1 MKKVSAPK
9 RNRIWDLDEELW
21 TGGAALHFPP
31 DGAARCWICRNP
43 PSPALLVFP
52 DKKQAETFCS
62 DWEVLFPEEQVCLL
76 NEIPLTPH
84 GVRDKALPVQRGET
98 LARWKREGG
107 LLAASSG
114 ALLGPVCR
122 GKGEIRIA
130 AGKDYP
136 REQILDWL
144 VHGGYE
150 RSDIVWAPGQFVFR
164 GYILDVYDPA
174 YAHPLRIEFFDETAE
189 SVRSFSPRTQ
199 ASVGLLDEAALHSL
213 SGSQEESMF
222 DFFPENTVSV
232 HFDPVRASAS
242 ADYFAMLWRDLT
254 AGDEDAKPLQ
264 EWDDIVLRLAS
275 RPRLRI
281 TPSAS
286 FSQRI
291 IPVEEV
297 PPFRGNMEKFR
308 WMCDSWSDGGYSVF
322 LATANP
328 RILAFGGETPAVP
341 AGGALS
347 KGFIDPE
354 AGVVYV
360 SDLELAGISERP
372 GSREGLYS
380 PPGEWSERLS
390 EGQLIVHEDYGLCV
404 FRGSE
409 EVIAG
414 GEPSDSLILEFEG
427 KQLLF
432 LPVLQLHKLTPLSEH
447 ADEDTRLDSLRG
459 SRWKKSV
466 AKTRERVQEEIRGL
480 VELYAKR
487 ELVRGFPF
495 PPPDGLYRE
504 FEEAF
509 PHTETS
515 DQLAA
520 IGEVLEDMENPWP
533 MDRLLVGDVGFGKTE
548 VAVRA
553 AFKAAQ
559 GGKQTAVLVPTTI
572 LAQQH
577 YYSFTARLTGF
588 PVNVGLLSRFS
599 SKKDQRH
606 TLEKTAR
613 GEIDILIGTSRM
625 LQKDVAFRDLG
636 LIVVDEEH
644 RFGVMSKEKLK
655 EARENVDVLMLS
667 ATPIPRTLALSLK
680 GMRSISMINEPP
692 RNRAG
697 VITAAGPWSAPL
709 VKSAVSRE
717 LGRGGQVFYVSNR
730 IHRLDE
736 KASFLRKLFPF
747 AAVGVAHGRMKE
759 KDLEDTMLK
768 FYNKNIDILLC
779 TTIIES
785 GLDVPGANT
794 LIVEDC
800 QELGLAQMYQLRGR
814 VGRREETAFAFF
826 LYPEGRPVGHETLER
841 LDAITTLGGR
851 GAGYDLALEDLRIR
865 GSGDLIGTSQHGTG
879 RGGAETYLYHSIL
892 EEEIG
897 RLRGKLP
904 SSSEVTADIPC
915 LIPSDYIPQESVRI
929 TLYRRLLRLENPED
943 LRSLEREIE
952 DRFGP
957 MPGSV
962 KNLVSVSLLRSA
974 GGKYGIVSVECG
986 RRDTVIRGEGPLI
999 GGLGRKKFWIGSEG
1013 KAVGPGGTRGLED
1026 IIHALRHGKQVR

>member
-1 MKKVSAPK
+1 MKKTSAPR
-9 RNRIWDLDEELW
+9 RNRIWDLDESLW
-21 TGGAALHFPP
+21 TGGAALHFTP

-52 DKKQAETFCS
+52 DKKQAEAFCS
-62 DWEVLFPEEQVCLL
+62 DWEVLFPGEGISLL
-76 NEIPLTPH
+76 HEIPLTPR
-84 GVRDKALPVQRGET
+84 GIRDKALPVQRGET
-98 LARWKREGG
+98 LARWRREGG

-114 ALLGPVCR
+114 ALLGPVSS
-122 GKGEIRIA
+122 GSGEIRIA
-130 AGKDYP
+130 AGRDYS
-136 REQILDWL
+136 RGQLLDWL
-144 VHGGYE
+144 VHAGYE
-150 RSDIVWAPGQFVFR
+150 RSDIVWAPGQFIFR
-164 GYILDVYDPA
+164 GYILDVFDPA
-174 YAHPLRIEFFDETAE
+174 YAHPLRFEFFDETVE

-199 ASVGLLDEAALHSL
+199 ASVGLLDEAAVHSL
-213 SGSQEESMF
+213 SGAKEGSLFE
-222 DFFPENTVSV
+222 FFPEKALSV

-242 ADYFAMLWRDLT
+242 ADSYAMLWRDIT
-254 AGDEDAKPLQ
+254 DGEKDAPLLPD
-264 EWDDIVLRLAS
+264 WNDIVLRLAS

-286 FSQRI
+286 FSQKAI
-291 IPVEEV
+291 AVEDIA
-297 PPFRGNMEKFR
+297 PFRGNMEKFR
-308 WMCDSWSDGGYSVF
+308 HVCASWQDEGYSVF

-328 RILAFGGETPAVP
+328 RILAFGEEAQAIPL
-341 AGGALS
+341 GGPLS
-347 KGFIDPE
+347 AGFIDSD
-354 AGVVYV
+354 ARVAYI

-372 GSREGLYS
+372 AGREVMS
-380 PPGEWSERLS
+380 APPGEWSERLS

-409 EVIAG
+409 EVVAG
-414 GEPSDSLILEFEG
+414 GETVDSLILEFDG
-427 KQLLF
+427 TQLLF
-432 LPVLQLHKLTPLSEH
+432 MPVLQLHKLTPLPEH
-447 ADEDTRLDSLRG
+447 VDEDTRLDSLRG
-459 SRWKKSV
+459 SRWKRSA
-466 AKTRERVQEEIRGL
+466 AKTRERVQQEIRGL
-480 VELYAKR
+480 LELYAKR
-487 ELVRGFPF
+487 ELVKGFSF

-509 PHTETS
+509 PHTETG

-520 IGEVLEDMENPWP
+520 IAEVLEDMENPWP
-533 MDRLLVGDVGFGKTE
+533 MDRLLVGDVGYGKTE
-548 VAVRA
+548 VAIRA
-553 AFKAAQ
+553 AFKAVQ

-577 YYSFTARLTGF
+577 YISFMARFTGF
-588 PVNVGLLSRFS
+588 PVNVGLISRFS
-599 SKKDQRH
+599 SKKEQRA
-606 TLEKTAR
+606 TLEKTAT
-613 GEIDILIGTSRM
+613 GGIDILIGTSRM
-625 LQKDVAFRDLG
+625 LQKDVAFKDLG

-680 GMRSISMINEPP
+680 GMRSISLINEPP
-692 RNRAG
+692 RNRAR
-697 VITAAGPWSAPL
+697 VITAAGPWSAPMI
-709 VKSAVSRE
+709 KSAVSRE
-717 LGRGGQVFYVSNR
+717 LSRGGQVFYVSNR

-736 KASFLRKLFPF
+736 KASFLRNLFPY
-747 AAVGVAHGRMKE
+747 ATIAIAHGRMRE
-759 KDLEDTMLK
+759 GDLEDTMLK

-841 LDAITTLGGR
+841 LDAITTLGER

-865 GSGDLIGTSQHGTG
+865 GSGDLIGAAQHGTG
-879 RGGAETYLYHSIL
+879 RGGAESYLYYSIL

-904 SSSEVTADIPC
+904 SSAEVTVDIPC
-915 LIPSDYIPQESVRI
+915 LIPSAYIPQEAIRI
-929 TLYRRLLRLENPED
+929 TLYRRLLRLESPEE
-943 LRSLEREIE
+943 LRALEREVE

-957 MPGSV
+957 PPESL
-962 KNLVSVSLLRSA
+962 KNLISVSLLRSG

-986 RRDTVIRGEGPLI
+986 KRDTILRGEGPLFDE
-999 GGLGRKKFWIGSEG
+999 LKRKNFWIASEG
-1013 KAVGPGGTRGLED
+1013 RVTGPGGARGLED
-1026 IIHALRHGKQVR
+1026 VLQALRHGKQVR